1 MGLIGAVWRRLVSSL
16 NPKRCDNANML
27 KNYPSPGKL
36 AGVSRPPL
44 QRSVGGV
51 SDSSRALCVMSEKFP
66 LKCCIR
72 TTDIQTK
79 NTYSLNTC
87 HFRSLW
93 KWIFIFSFIKVFLFL
108 VTASDGE
115 MNAFKPDFLSDLSW
129 SVGKPFSRVYLQT
142 PVTHLLLCGSG
153 PATSCIT
160 VFCKIN

>member
-72 TTDIQTK
+72 TTDKQTK
-79 NTYSLNTC
+79 NTYSLT
-87 HFRSLW
+87 R
-93 KWIFIFSFIKVFLFL
+93 
-108 VTASDGE
+108 VTSG
-115 MNAFKPDFLSDLSW
+115 
-129 SVGKPFSRVYLQT
+129 
-142 PVTHLLLCGSG
+142 HCGSG
-153 PATSCIT
+153 FLSSRSLKCSCSWSQRATERWTHLNLIFLVLVPGVSENLSAVCIFRLQLLT
-160 VFCKIN
+160 CCCVAPVLPLAALQFFAK